1 MQLAEALI
9 ERKALKDKLAR
20 LRERLVENAKVQEG
34 DAPQEEPRVLLNEVD
49 AALNE
54 LQSLTA
60 RINATNIRTLLAEGD
75 ARSLMDAIAERDM
88 LALKRSMLAQLVQAA
103 SVTQQQ
109 RAYGITRNEVK
120 FRATVDVAALQKEID
135 ALAKQYRELDTK
147 IQTANFVSELI

>member
-1 MQLAEALI
+1 MKLAEALI

-34 DAPQEEPRVLLNEVD
+34 DAPQEDPRTLLNEVN

-54 LQSLTA
+54 LQALTT
-60 RINATNIRTLLAEGD
+60 RINATNIRTPLAEAD
-75 ARSLMDAIAERDM
+75 ARYLMDAIAERDM
-88 LALKRSMLAQLVQAA
+88 LALKRTILAQVAQAA
-103 SVTQQQ
+103 SVSTQQ

-120 FRATVDVAALQKEID
+120 FRATVDVAALQQEID

-147 IQTANFVSELI
+147 IQTANFVTELI